1 MTEANGVFR
10 WLYRLLAQAALGVQL
25 LIAWMPAPLRVLG
38 RQLDAER
45 GQLDLLLELDGKVV
59 HRLYDLADFRRLV
72 ERVLTAPSP
81 A

>member
-10 WLYRLLAQAALGVQL
+10 WLHRLLALAALGVLL

-38 RQLDAER
+38 RQLDAGR
-45 GQLDLLLELDGKVV
+45 GQLGLLLELDGKLV
-59 HRLYDLADFRRLV
+59 HRLYDLADFRLLV
-72 ERVLTAPSP
+72 ERVLTGLSP